1 MQPLGGA
8 AGRIGNA
15 TRHAVMAETD
25 ASVID
30 RLRQVESLRRKGALS
45 DALALC
51 KRVVAE
57 APDSAKA
64 LHLAGAIGRDLDDS
78 ELALDFLRR
87 AAGVD
92 PDNPDIHC
100 DIGQVLDGTGPRD
113 EAMAAY
119 QAALAAKPTH
129 VEAHLGLSRIY
140 EADEAPEDAIYHLD
154 LAVALDP
161 DELGARERLA
171 RLLDVTARPER
182 AARLRRE
189 TMRRARDA
197 VIDAHTKIRTHTLNV
212 SADETDLHRL
222 NWAHALLVYGASGTG
237 LAKFQ
242 ETDDGPSAA
251 AKTFQETLRVLAAAA
266 EQASAVGR
274 LRRAFETAVQAFA
287 HCHYELALLLE
298 RRGNL
303 AGAVYHLE
311 EAWRVRRTP
320 WPQARAKLGDVAL
333 KCGDT
338 IAEIRDAVAGYRG
351 AMPMPAAVPIT
362 RWDFPRLAKSWLE
375 EVARHRPAVPVGSPR
390 RIALFAATA
399 QRIQMCFALACV
411 LCARGHTVDFIWMP
425 CLHFDRKCDPEPRYD
440 DWDERVLGREMTVFA
455 ASGLPS
461 GLTMHDLRDFPLA
474 DVDARTMLAVERIAL
489 TDLRH
494 HRRSTTVDQ
503 LEASARSLLA
513 NRTTKNLDAL
523 RRFASLLQSIGADQV
538 VLFNG
543 GLMEDGAA
551 FHAAR
556 AAGVKTLVWD
566 QISERGGDY
575 QLSVNRRHD
584 DLDMK
589 AIWQADAPHHLS
601 TERRERVLN
610 WLTERGGGDY
620 RDPQPRGRLEP
631 DGRAAEMLRDLDLDP
646 AKPVVGLFPN
656 LTWDAA
662 ALDRDVAFDS
672 ARDWVIRTSEYFAHH
687 PQWQLVVRLHPDEQV
702 YTSNYLGQVLR
713 DRWQELPANMRII
726 EPEESPASYRLLDAV
741 QLGLYYTNTVG
752 LVMAMFGIP
761 AISPALPSFGGFG
774 FTRQITG
781 QDEYFARI
789 EAILSEPDLNAMTR
803 EQIDLAWCF
812 ADLYIH
818 DTAKELP
825 WVNRAFWP
833 SILEAWPMAE
843 VLSETGRAKF
853 DRVFA
858 ALGGEIDLPDG
869 MVGRLT

>member
-1 MQPLGGA
+1 MSRRGMTL
-8 AGRIGNA
+8 
-15 TRHAVMAETD
+15 ETD
-25 ASVID
+25 TSVIT

-51 KRVVAE
+51 KRAIAE
-57 APDSAKA
+57 APESAKA
-64 LHLAGAIGRDLDDS
+64 LHLAGAIGRDLDDP
-78 ELALDFLRR
+78 ELALEFLRR
-87 AAGVD
+87 AVVVD
-92 PDNPDIHC
+92 PENPDIHC
-100 DIGQVLDGTGPRD
+100 DIGQVLDATGDRAD
-113 EAMAAY
+113 AVSAY
-119 QAALAAKPTH
+119 QSALAAKSTH
-129 VEAHLGLSRIY
+129 VESHLGLSRIY
-140 EADEAPEDAIYHLD
+140 EADEASEDAIYHLD

-171 RLLDVTARPER
+171 RLLDMTGRPDR
-182 AARLRRE
+182 AAELRLE
-189 TMRRARDA
+189 TMRRARNA

-242 ETDDGPSAA
+242 ETQEGASAA

-298 RRGNL
+298 RCGNL

-311 EAWRVRRTP
+311 EAWRVRRAP

-333 KCGDT
+333 KCGET
-338 IAEIRDAVAGYRG
+338 IAEIRDAVASYRG

-375 EVARHRPAVPVGSPR
+375 EVARNRPAMPVASPR
-390 RIALFAATA
+390 RIAIFAANA
-399 QRIQMCFALACV
+399 HRIQMCFALACV
-411 LCARGHTVDFIWMP
+411 LCARGHTVEFVWMP
-425 CLHFDRKCDPEPRYD
+425 CLHFDRNCDPEPRYD
-440 DWDERVLGREMTVFA
+440 EWDERVLGREMTLFA

-461 GLTMHDLRDFPLA
+461 GLTMHDLRDYPLA
-474 DVDARTMLAVERIAL
+474 DAGEGALRAVEHLAL

-494 HRRSTTVDQ
+494 HRRSATID
-503 LEASARSLLA
+503 LLDPSAKSMLA
-513 NRTTKNLDAL
+513 NRTAKNLDAL
-523 RRFASLLQSIGADQV
+523 RRFTSLLQSLELDQV

-556 AAGVKTLVWD
+556 TAGVKTLLWD
-566 QISERGGDY
+566 QNSERGGDY
-575 QLSVNRRHD
+575 LLSVNRKHG
-584 DLDMK
+584 DLDMT
-589 AIWQADAPHHLS
+589 AIWQKDAPHHLT

-620 RDPQPRGRLEP
+620 RDPKPRGRLEP
-631 DGRAAEMLRDLDLDP
+631 DDRAAEMLRDLNLDP

-656 LTWDAA
+656 LTWDPA

-672 ARDWVIRTSEYFAHH
+672 ARQWALRTSDYFAHH

-702 YTSNYLGQVLR
+702 YTSDYLGQVLR

-726 EPEESPASYRLLDAV
+726 EPEDSPTSYRLMDAV

-761 AISPALPSFGGFG
+761 AISPALPPFGGFG

-789 EAILSEPDLNAMTR
+789 EAVLSEPDRNAMTQ

-818 DTAKELP
+818 DTAKGLP
-825 WVNRAFWP
+825 WANRAFWP
-833 SILEAWPMAE
+833 SILEAWPMAQ
-843 VLSETGRAKF
+843 VLSENGRAKF
-853 DRVFA
+853 DPVFA
-858 ALGGEIDLPDG
+858 ALAAEIDLSDG
-869 MVGRLT
+869 MVGRLP

>member
-1 MQPLGGA
+1 MTVESD
-8 AGRIGNA
+8 I
-15 TRHAVMAETD
+15 
-25 ASVID
+25 SVID

-51 KRVVAE
+51 KRIIGD
-57 APDSAKA
+57 APDSVKA
-64 LHLAGAIGRDLDDS
+64 LHLAGAIGRDLDDP
-78 ELALDFLRR
+78 ELALEFLRR
-87 AAGVD
+87 AVAVD
-92 PDNPDIHC
+92 PENPDIHC
-100 DIGQVLDGTGPRD
+100 DIGQVLDANGDRAD
-113 EAMAAY
+113 AMDAY
-119 QAALAAKPTH
+119 QSALVAKPTH
-129 VEAHLGLSRIY
+129 VEAHLGLSRIH
-140 EADEAPEDAIYHLD
+140 EADEATEDAIYHLD

-171 RLLDVTARPER
+171 RLLDVNGRADR
-182 AARLRRE
+182 AAELRRE
-189 TMRRARDA
+189 TMRRARNA
-197 VIDAHTKIRTHTLNV
+197 VIEAHTKIRTHTLNV

-237 LAKFQ
+237 LARFQ
-242 ETDDGPSAA
+242 EDQEGPAAA

-320 WPQARAKLGDVAL
+320 WPQARAKLGEVAL
-333 KCGDT
+333 KCGET
-338 IAEIRDAVAGYRG
+338 IAEIRDAVASYRG
-351 AMPMPAAVPIT
+351 AMPMPAAVPVT
-362 RWDFPRLAKSWLE
+362 RWDFPRLARSWLE
-375 EVARHRPAVPVGSPR
+375 EVVRHRPETPIASPR
-390 RIALFAATA
+390 RIAIFAANA
-399 QRIQMCFALACV
+399 HRIQMGFALACV
-411 LCARGHTVDFIWMP
+411 LCARGHTVDFVWMP
-425 CLHFDRKCDPEPRYD
+425 CLHFDRKYDPEPLYD

-461 GLTMHDLRDFPLA
+461 GLIMHDLRDYAPADVEEPALRAVEQLALA
-474 DVDARTMLAVERIAL
+474 DI
-489 TDLRH
+489 RH
-494 HRRSTTVDQ
+494 HHRSATVDL
-503 LEASARSLLA
+503 LEASAQSMLA
-513 NRTTKNLDAL
+513 DRTAKNLDAL
-523 RRFASLLQSIGADQV
+523 RRFGSLLQSIETVQL

-556 AAGVKTLVWD
+556 AAGVKTILWD
-566 QISERGGDY
+566 QISERGGAY
-575 QLSVNRRHD
+575 QLSVNRKPG
-584 DLDMK
+584 DLDMS
-589 AIWQADAPHHLS
+589 AIWQKDAPHHLT

-620 RDPQPRGRLEP
+620 RDPKPRGRLEL
-631 DGRAAEMLRDLDLDP
+631 DARAIAMLRDLDLDP
-646 AKPVVGLFPN
+646 AKPVIGLFPN
-656 LTWDAA
+656 LTWDPA

-672 ARDWVIRTSEYFAHH
+672 AREWIIRTSEYFAHH
-687 PQWQLVVRLHPDEQV
+687 PQWQLVVRLHPDEQS
-702 YTSNYLGQVLR
+702 YTSAYVGQVLR

-726 EPEESPASYRLLDAV
+726 EPEESPTSYRLLDAV

-761 AISPALPSFGGFG
+761 AISPALPPFSGFG

-789 EAILSEPDLNAMTR
+789 EAVLSEPDRNAMT
-803 EQIDLAWCF
+803 QAQVDLAWCF

-825 WVNRAFWP
+825 WDNRAFWP
-833 SILEAWPMAE
+833 SILEAWPMPQ
-843 VLSETGRAKF
+843 VLSESGRAKF
-853 DRVFA
+853 DPVFA
-858 ALGGEIDLPDG
+858 ALAGEIDLPDG
-869 MVGRLT
+869 IVGRLN